1 MISEQVLA
9 QWWCLVAF
17 RKALDLLYWSMCS
30 ILYHHIAMAIEMA
43 NKVGILCIVVLSI
56 VALAAAGAIQSE

>member
-17 RKALDLLYWSMCS
+17 RKALDLLYWLMRS
-30 ILYHHIAMAIEMA
+30 ILYRHIAMAIEMA
-43 NKVGILCIVVLSI
+43 SKVGILCIVVLSI
-56 VALAAAGAIQSE
+56 VTLAAAGAIQSE